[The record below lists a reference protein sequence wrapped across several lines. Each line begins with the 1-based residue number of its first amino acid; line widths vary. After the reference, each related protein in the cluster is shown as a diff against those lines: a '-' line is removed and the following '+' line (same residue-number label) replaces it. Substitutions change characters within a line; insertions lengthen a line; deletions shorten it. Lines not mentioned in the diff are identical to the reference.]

1 MNALPSRRCAAPGG
15 FTLIEVLVTI
25 LVLLIGLVG
34 MMGLQGRATATEME
48 AYQRGQAMA
57 LLRDMEARL
66 RSNRA
71 QFDATFRTT
80 YANPAEPAVFGTG
93 STVDCTDASG
103 ALRELCQ
110 WGDAL
115 VGASEQLADGRSAG
129 AMTGGRGC
137 VLAQAAPTADAIGEY
152 FVVVVWQ
159 GYTAT
164 RDPDEGTPAAT
175 CAADVNFGRGL
186 RRAVTSRVLVPK
198 LEG

>member
-1 MNALPSRRCAAPGG
+1 MSTWRKRPAAG

-25 LVLLIGLVG
+25 LVLLIGLIG

-57 LLRDMEARL
+57 LLRDMESRI
-66 RSNRA
+66 RTNRA
-71 QFDATFRTT
+71 QFDDAFR
-80 YANPAEPAVFGTG
+80 ASHADPADPSVFGTDSEVACAG
-93 STVDCTDASG
+93 ATG
-103 ALRELCQ
+103 ALREVCQ
-110 WGDAL
+110 WSEAL
-115 VGASEQLADGRSAG
+115 VGASEQLSDGRSAG

-137 VLAQAAPTADAIGEY
+137 VLAQPVPADGAVGEF

-164 RDPDEGTPAAT
+164 RDPAADTPAAT
-175 CAADVNFGRGL
+175 CAADVDFGNGL
-186 RRAVTSRVLVPK
+186 RRAVTLRVLVPK

>member
-1 MNALPSRRCAAPGG
+1 MSSLRKRPASG

-25 LVLLIGLVG
+25 LVLLIGLIG

-57 LLRDMEARL
+57 LLRDMESRI
-66 RSNRA
+66 RTNRA
-71 QFDATFRTT
+71 QFDDAFRTAH
-80 YANPAEPAVFGTG
+80 ANPAQPTVLGTG
-93 STVDCTDASG
+93 STVECTGATG

-110 WGDAL
+110 WSEAL
-115 VGASEQLADGRSAG
+115 VGASEQLSDGRDAG

-137 VLAQAAPTADAIGEY
+137 VLARAAPADNAVSEF

-159 GYTAT
+159 GFTAT
-164 RDPDEGTPAAT
+164 RDPEANTPAVA
-175 CAADVNFGRGL
+175 CAAGANYGSGL
-186 RRAVTSRVLVPK
+186 RRAVTLRVLVPK